1 MTDTLLP
8 LAPPSTERLHTTL
21 ADRDVTPFIGVYDLF
36 SATLAA
42 RRHDTLFV
50 SGFGFA
56 ASHCGLP
63 DVGFVT
69 WSDIVGFV
77 QRLRTALPDTK
88 LLVDIDDGYVDT
100 DVAVHAAV
108 ALERLGA
115 WGVVLED
122 QARPRRCGH
131 VEGKRL
137 LPPDEYVAKLRRVLD
152 ARRDLVVVARTD
164 ASEPEEALD
173 RVAAY
178 AEAGADAVLIDGLRD
193 LSVLGE
199 ARRRAGVPV
208 AFNQIAGGKSPG
220 CSLGELGQHGASI
233 AIYSTP
239 CLFAAQRAILDT
251 LDDLET
257 ADGRL
262 SDTGGIG
269 VADCAAA
276 VAGNLSA

>member
-1 MTDTLLP
+1 MIDSIP
-8 LAPPSTERLHTTL
+8 SRPSTERMQATL
-21 ADRDVTPFIGVYDLF
+21 ADRDVVPFIGVYDLF

-56 ASHCGLP
+56 ASHYGLP

-69 WSDIVGFV
+69 WSDVVGFV
-77 QRLRTALPDTK
+77 QRLRAALPDAK
-88 LLVDIDDGYVDT
+88 LLVDVDDGYVDT

-108 ALERLGA
+108 TLERLGA
-115 WGVVLED
+115 WGIVLED

-131 VEGKRL
+131 FEGKRL
-137 LPPDEYVAKLRRVLD
+137 LPPDEYVTKLRRVLA

-164 ASEPEEALD
+164 ASDPAEALD

-199 ARRRAGVPV
+199 ARQRAGVPV
-208 AFNQIAGGKSPG
+208 AFNQIAGGKSPR
-220 CSLGELGQHGASI
+220 CSLDDLRQSGASI

-239 CLFAAQRAILDT
+239 CLFAAQQAIVAA
-251 LDDLET
+251 LDDLE
-257 ADGRL
+257 ADGGRL
-262 SDTGGIG
+262 ADPDGVG
-269 VADCAAA
+269 VADCTAV
-276 VAGNLSA
+276 VAGNLSS

>member
-1 MTDTLLP
+1 MTNLTLDR
-8 LAPPSTERLHTTL
+8 PSTERLQETL
-21 ADRDVTPFIGVYDLF
+21 ADRDVVPFIGVYDVF

-42 RRHDTLFV
+42 QRHDTLFV

-56 ASHCGLP
+56 ASHYGLP

-77 QRLRTALPDTK
+77 QRLRAALPETK

-100 DVAVHAAV
+100 DVAVHAA
-108 ALERLGA
+108 ATLERLGA

-131 VEGKRL
+131 FGGKRI
-137 LPPDEYVAKLRRVLD
+137 LPVDDYLAKLRRVLD

-164 ASEPEEALD
+164 ASDPDEALD

-178 AEAGADAVLIDGLRD
+178 AEAGADAILIDGLKD
-193 LSVLGE
+193 LSTLGE

-208 AFNQIAGGKSPG
+208 VFNQIAGGKSPA
-220 CSLGELGQHGASI
+220 CSLDELAAFGASL

-239 CLFAAQRAILDT
+239 CLFAAQQAIVRALDGI
-251 LDDLET
+251 E
-257 ADGRL
+257 ADGGRL
-262 SDTGGIG
+262 PTGGVG
-269 VADCAAA
+269 VPDCTA
-276 VAGNLSA
+276 VVKDNLAS

>member
-1 MTDTLLP
+1 MTQVLTT
-8 LAPPSTERLHTTL
+8 PSTERLHATL
-21 ADRDVTPFIGVYDLF
+21 AGRDVVPFIGVYDAF

-42 RRHDTLFV
+42 QRYDTLFV

-56 ASHCGLP
+56 ASHYGLP

-69 WSDIVGFV
+69 WSDIVAYV
-77 QRLRTALPDTK
+77 QRLRAALPETQ

-108 ALERLGA
+108 TLERLGA

-131 VEGKRL
+131 VGGKRI
-137 LPPDEYVAKLRRVLD
+137 LPVEDYVAKLRRVLD

-164 ASEPEEALD
+164 ASDPADALE
-173 RVAAY
+173 RVEAY
-178 AEAGADAVLIDGLRD
+178 AEAGADCVLIDGLTD
-193 LSVLGE
+193 LSTLDE

-208 AFNQIAGGKSPG
+208 VFNQIAGGKSPA
-220 CSLGELGQHGASI
+220 CSLRDLGAHGASI

-239 CLFAAQRAILDT
+239 CLFAAQQAIGEALDAI
-251 LDDLET
+251 E
-257 ADGRL
+257 AQGGRL
-262 SDTGGIG
+262 AEGGVG
-269 VADCAAA
+269 VRDCMDVTAA
-276 VAGNLSA
+276 NLDA